1 MYESY
6 HIFSKEKYNS
16 IFPTNITVFLPMLPL
31 KLLHYLLFGISYQV
45 DIIIVYIVSASTS
58 QSLSKFHSLFNNEKA
73 CAEKEG
79 KIDFISSIWDDDRI
93 QRIDENNWKWLGC
106 S

>member
-16 IFPTNITVFLPMLPL
+16 SFPTNVTVFLPMLPL

-73 CAEKEG
+73 CA
-79 KIDFISSIWDDDRI
+79 
-93 QRIDENNWKWLGC
+93 
-106 S
+106 